1 MSDNERNNSVYYDR
15 ILRIILS
22 FSMFFRHV
30 ILYDIIHVFTTNE
43 QIFCRCIFTMMNKEC
58 ALAYSGACGSR
69 LRHHHC
75 TPQCASCRMLFVYNR
90 KCNFLL
96 YKNVLVRYRTR
107 TTYIVVPP
115 YFTDSLRLPASL
127 SRIHSLS
134 TLTGAS
140 RHSLLVPASEYIS
153 LTFFLIVRLLI
164 LHGSGFRCAALGCI
178 RSLFLRAPLTCRL
191 LSVRVY
197 PPLLLPFIAFAYW
210 LYFLYLL
217 LC

>member
-1 MSDNERNNSVYYDR
+1 M
-15 ILRIILS
+15 
-22 FSMFFRHV
+22 
-30 ILYDIIHVFTTNE
+30 
-43 QIFCRCIFTMMNKEC
+43 
-58 ALAYSGACGSR
+58 
-69 LRHHHC
+69 
-75 TPQCASCRMLFVYNR
+75 YNR

-197 PPLLLPFIAFAYW
+197 PPLLLFS
-210 LYFLYLL
+210 LHC
-217 LC
+217 LCILVIFSLPAVMLTDLTCFVKQIV

>member
-15 ILRIILS
+15 ILRIIPS

-115 YFTDSLRLPASL
+115 YFTYSVCLFTLTQYYVSDYFIHQICSKATFQSSL
-127 SRIHSLS
+127 SSF
-134 TLTGAS
+134 T
-140 RHSLLVPASEYIS
+140 PAK
-153 LTFFLIVRLLI
+153 
-164 LHGSGFRCAALGCI
+164 
-178 RSLFLRAPLTCRL
+178 RSL
-191 LSVRVY
+191 
-197 PPLLLPFIAFAYW
+197 
-210 LYFLYLL
+210 
-217 LC
+217 

>member
-1 MSDNERNNSVYYDR
+1 M
-15 ILRIILS
+15 
-22 FSMFFRHV
+22 FSH
-30 ILYDIIHVFTTNE
+30 
-43 QIFCRCIFTMMNKEC
+43 IFHISGQNIEC
-58 ALAYSGACGSR
+58 APAHSGACGGR
-69 LRHHHC
+69 LRYHHC
-75 TPQCASCRMLFVYNR
+75 TPQCASCRRLFVYNR

-140 RHSLLVPASEYIS
+140 RHSLLVPTSEYIS

-191 LSVRVY
+191 LSVGFSSSYFFPSKPFTILYEVY
-197 PPLLLPFIAFAYW
+197 KLLFCLSRNFNIA
-210 LYFLYLL
+210 LTT
-217 LC
+217 

>member
-1 MSDNERNNSVYYDR
+1 MLVLIRASA
-15 ILRIILS
+15 
-22 FSMFFRHV
+22 HP
-30 ILYDIIHVFTTNE
+30 
-43 QIFCRCIFTMMNKEC
+43 
-58 ALAYSGACGSR
+58 AGAF
-69 LRHHHC
+69 L
-75 TPQCASCRMLFVYNR
+75 YNR
-90 KCNFLL
+90 KYNLLL

-178 RSLFLRAPLTCRL
+178 RSLFPSCASHLPAALCTGVSTTTSSLHCLCILVIFSFYPAVMLTDLTCFCQADCVIHLSKIYIILFRCLGRFNVHQIQYRL
-191 LSVRVY
+191 LRCK
-197 PPLLLPFIAFAYW
+197 W
-210 LYFLYLL
+210 LCRLKRNILHEHDTISASGYL
-217 LC
+217 

>member
-1 MSDNERNNSVYYDR
+1 MLVLIRASAHPAGGFFYIIGNAISYYIKTSLSATGQGR
-15 ILRIILS
+15 HISWYHLIL
-22 FSMFFRHV
+22 
-30 ILYDIIHVFTTNE
+30 
-43 QIFCRCIFTMMNKEC
+43 
-58 ALAYSGACGSR
+58 
-69 LRHHHC
+69 
-75 TPQCASCRMLFVYNR
+75 
-90 KCNFLL
+90 
-96 YKNVLVRYRTR
+96 
-107 TTYIVVPP
+107 
-115 YFTDSLRLPASL
+115 TDSLRLPASL

>member
-1 MSDNERNNSVYYDR
+1 MEPVSTLRRVLYISKQSYKKNVPWH
-15 ILRIILS
+15 ILAPAVVACDI
-22 FSMFFRHV
+22 FSIRRSAHPAGGF
-30 ILYDIIHVFTTNE
+30 L
-43 QIFCRCIFTMMNKEC
+43 
-58 ALAYSGACGSR
+58 
-69 LRHHHC
+69 
-75 TPQCASCRMLFVYNR
+75 YNR

-210 LYFLYLL
+210 LYFLYPAVMLTDL
-217 LC
+217 TCFVKQIV